1 METRD
6 ACLSALA
13 LAVRALRLGRQAEAG
28 ERVVE
33 MVDAL
38 TRHLSRPPVRREGEI
53 GPLLSRVVAAQERG
67 DLLCIADLLEYEVGP
82 RI

>member
-1 METRD
+1 MQTRD

-13 LAVRALRLGRQAEAG
+13 LAVRALRLGRQAEAA
-28 ERVVE
+28 ERVVD

-38 TRHLSRPPVRREGEI
+38 MLHLSRPPVGREQDV
-53 GPLLSRVVAAQERG
+53 GPLLARVIAAQERG

-82 RI
+82 RL